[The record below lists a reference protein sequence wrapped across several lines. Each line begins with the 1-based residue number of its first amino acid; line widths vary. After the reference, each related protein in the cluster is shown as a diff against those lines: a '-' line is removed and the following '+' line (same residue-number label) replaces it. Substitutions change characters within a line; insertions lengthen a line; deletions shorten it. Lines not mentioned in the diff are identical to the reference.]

1 MTDKDTIDMIQ
12 RCIEEIEMLRREN
25 DRLRPKAEAY
35 GAITA
40 ILGLL
45 PQPTQGY
52 SEDIVWRLRKQIEEL
67 QPKPNEAAAEAA

>member
-12 RCIEEIEMLRREN
+12 HCIEEIETLRREI
-25 DRLRPKAEAY
+25 DQLRPKAEAY

-45 PQPTQGY
+45 PQTARGY
-52 SEDIVWRLRKQIEEL
+52 GADIVWRLRKQIEEL
-67 QPKPNEAAAEAA
+67 QPKPVEAAEA

>member
-12 RCIEEIEMLRREN
+12 RCIEEIETQRREI

-35 GAITA
+35 EAITS

-45 PQPTQGY
+45 PQRAQGY
-52 SEDIVWRLRKQIEEL
+52 GEDIVWRLRKQIEEL
-67 QPKPNEAAAEAA
+67 QPKPVDNAAEAA